1 MNQDAETASQY
12 KDASN
17 LRKRMA
23 LFKFGSGNASD
34 LWTGVLEQYDIG
46 TRRRILEVGCG
57 DGTMWAGRSDLLAT
71 DSDVYLS
78 DISPGML
85 ADAEAKLGNHP
96 RFEYLLTDAESLP
109 FVDNA
114 FDAVMAHFMAY
125 HLASP
130 EDALAESCR
139 VTRSDGVVG
148 LLLPIEGSMSEIYA
162 LAHRIDARVPEKGRM
177 QDMFGDR
184 DAKTATAKHFS
195 RVERKAFSNVLRV
208 TSVDALVDYAGSYSI
223 APGVTLEAHFFESF
237 AMAAG
242 AVIDREGAFNITSGS
257 VLYLCYP

>member
-1 MNQDAETASQY
+1 
-12 KDASN
+12 
-17 LRKRMA
+17 MA
-23 LFKFGSGNASD
+23 LYKFGSHDGSD
-34 LWTGVLEQYDIG
+34 FWTRVLEYYDIG
-46 TRRRILEVGCG
+46 TRGRILEVGCG
-57 DGTMWAGRSDLLAT
+57 NGVMWAGRTDLLAPGAG
-71 DSDVYLS
+71 VYLS

-85 ADAEAKLGNHP
+85 AESAAMYGDNQ
-96 RFEYLLTDAESLP
+96 RFGYLLTDAESLP
-109 FVDNA
+109 FGEGT

-125 HLASP
+125 HLSSP
-130 EDALAESCR
+130 EDALAEFYR
-139 VTRSDGVVG
+139 VTRTAGVVG

-184 DAKTATAKHFS
+184 DARAATAKLFS

-223 APGVTLEAHFFESF
+223 APGVTLESRFYQEF
-237 AMAAG
+237 AKAAG
-242 AVIDREGAFNITSGS
+242 AVIDREGAFNVTSGS